1 MVDPYGNPYA
11 MHPYGMGP
19 YAAGPTG
26 AMGPQSMA
34 LVPVGECY
42 TGNRYKCCYKHY
54 NVFTKLRGCCVSI
67 PCSFSSCSSPHLF
80 IFVLLL
86 LPILLL
92 LITPLVPPSLPP
104 SLHAYLQA
112 WVCQVAGWPWCLTEW
127 GHLQDLPA
135 HWRGLQVCHVACVFE
150 FDFLIF
156 ETIQTTTT
164 TTTHTHIA
172 APSPML
178 PCRCRARSSQ
188 PLQPLPDSS
197 TAGCWQRGT

>member
-1 MVDPYGNPYA
+1 MAAVYQYLVHSHRVP
-11 MHPYGMGP
+11 HPI
-19 YAAGPTG
+19 
-26 AMGPQSMA
+26 SSS
-34 LVPVGECY
+34 L
-42 TGNRYKCCYKHY
+42 CC
-54 NVFTKLRGCCVSI
+54 
-67 PCSFSSCSSPHLF
+67 CSYDSCSYSSPHL
-80 IFVLLL
+80 
-86 LPILLL
+86 
-92 LITPLVPPSLPP
+92 SLPP

-164 TTTHTHIA
+164 TTTTTTHTHIA